1 MVLREIYGIHLD
13 ALERIRRNPEEK
25 ERVIEE
31 TKKKVEALLYECRC
45 PWRELRK

>member
-13 ALERIRRNPEEK
+13 AIEKIRNSPEEK

-31 TKKKVEALLYECRC
+31 TCEKVQKLLYESRC
-45 PWRELRK
+45 PWNSSGK